1 MKKWKIYSI
10 VITVILLLVIAGICV
25 YAFVFKE
32 TITEEEAKNIALRY
46 ADVSESNAQ
55 MLVINKD
62 KEEREYEIHFY
73 DDAYEYEVDVNYNNG
88 EIDNFEK
95 YTRENIYINESSMTD
110 EEAKDIAMQRVGKTA
125 DEVTFTEIKKDRKNG
140 IDVYDVCFYDSEK
153 NYEISIDLDTKNVI
167 SYKEDY
173 MVNNTI
179 NNNTVNN
186 NNSNNVVSNAI
197 TNNTNAN
204 INSNNKFIGTEK
216 AKEIA
221 LNHAGISNSNDVRFI
236 KTELDVDHNVSVY
249 EIEFYY
255 NQSEYEYKVNAITGE
270 IIKYEIGH

>member
-62 KEEREYEIHFY
+62 KEEKEYEIHFY
-73 DDAYEYEVDVNYNNG
+73 DNAYEYEVDVNYNNG

-110 EEAKDIAMQRVGKTA
+110 EEAKAIAMQRVGKTA
-125 DEVTFTEIKKDRKNG
+125 DEVTFKEIKKDRKNG
-140 IDVYDVCFYDSEK
+140 IDVYDVYFYDNEK

-179 NNNTVNN
+179 NNNTA
-186 NNSNNVVSNAI
+186 NNSNNVTTNTT
-197 TNNTNAN
+197 TNNNTDTN
-204 INSNNKFIGTEK
+204 INNNNEFIGTEK

-221 LNHAGISNSNDVRFI
+221 LNHAGISNSSDVRFI
-236 KTELDVDHNVSVY
+236 KTELDVDHNVSIY

-255 NQSEYEYKVNAITGE
+255 NQSEYEYKVNAVTGE

>member
-10 VITVILLLVIAGICV
+10 VITVILFLVIVGICL

-62 KEEREYEIHFY
+62 KEEKEYEIHFY
-73 DDAYEYEVDVNYNNG
+73 DNAYEYEVDVNYNNG

-110 EEAKDIAMQRVGKTA
+110 EEAKAIAMQRVGKTA
-125 DEVTFTEIKKDRKNG
+125 DEVTFKEIKKDRKNG
-140 IDVYDVCFYDSEK
+140 IDVYDVYFYDNEK

-179 NNNTVNN
+179 NNNTE
-186 NNSNNVVSNAI
+186 NNSNNVTTN
-197 TNNTNAN
+197 TTTNNNTNTN
-204 INSNNKFIGTEK
+204 INNNNEFIGTEK

-221 LNHAGISNSNDVRFI
+221 LNHAGISNSNDVRYI
-236 KTELDVDHNVSVY
+236 KTELDVDHNVSIY

-255 NQSEYEYKVNAITGE
+255 NQSEYEYKVNAVTGE